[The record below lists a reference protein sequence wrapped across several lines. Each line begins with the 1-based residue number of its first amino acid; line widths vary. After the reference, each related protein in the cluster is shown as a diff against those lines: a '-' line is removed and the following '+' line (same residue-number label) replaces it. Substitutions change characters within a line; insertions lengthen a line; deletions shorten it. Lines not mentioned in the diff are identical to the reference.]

1 MKLST
6 TNQTIKEDLQSLV
19 DGKYEGIL
27 STEQLKMALELSF
40 LFNHITTDI
49 DTIIFEYDTFKVKV
63 SGVHDLYHEYAEE
76 TIIHTIIKEDGFK
89 SALKQFIR
97 DNKIT
102 KLLQ

>member
-6 TNQTIKEDLQSLV
+6 TNQRIKDDLQSFV
-19 DGKYEGIL
+19 DGIYDGIL
-27 STEQLKMALELSF
+27 TAEQLKFALELSF

-49 DTIIFEYDTFKVKV
+49 DTVIFKYDSFKVKV
-63 SGVHDLYHEYAEE
+63 SGIHDLPFEYAEE
-76 TIIHTIIKEDGFK
+76 TVIHSIIKEVGFK

-97 DNKIT
+97 DNRIT